1 MAAARNCLN
10 CMNARL
16 GRLENTWR
24 AHRVEFD
31 ENFSQRE
38 RIPFL
43 NTLYMASSS
52 ASDPPVI
59 LSKDDIPGP

>member
-1 MAAARNCLN
+1 MPDFK

-24 AHRVEFD
+24 AHRVEFY